1 MASLNVWHL
10 RQNGNLK
17 LKDGNIISVNKPCM
31 ILSEAD
37 KYFVSFVDVNG
48 DKLIVK
54 KNNNEIRYIQQ

>member
-1 MASLNVWHL
+1 
-10 RQNGNLK
+10 
-17 LKDGNIISVNKPCM
+17 M